1 MPCIFRQTDYC
12 LRFFPTDTPCVLIRV
27 SVIEETECYVN
38 LKKKVTALF
47 CSSTDLGPVVRTEAR
62 VFLLYSTKKEASAI
76 LAAAAELGLTG
87 KNYVWIATQA
97 VIGSTLAAPDE
108 FPLGMLGEFKELMP
122 SLFGWFHVLV
132 FRQLT

>member
-1 MPCIFRQTDYC
+1 M
-12 LRFFPTDTPCVLIRV
+12 
-27 SVIEETECYVN
+27 
-38 LKKKVTALF
+38 
-47 CSSTDLGPVVRTEAR
+47 RTEAR

-108 FPLGMLGEFKELMP
+108 FPLGMLGEFKESP
-122 SLFGWFHVLV
+122 FGLFHVLV
-132 FRQLT
+132 SRQLT

>member
-1 MPCIFRQTDYC
+1 M
-12 LRFFPTDTPCVLIRV
+12 
-27 SVIEETECYVN
+27 
-38 LKKKVTALF
+38 
-47 CSSTDLGPVVRTEAR
+47 RTEAR

-122 SLFGWFHVLV
+122 SLFGWFHALD
-132 FRQLT
+132 FSQLT